1 MLYCA
6 RLARPDWMFAINL
19 LTRKLT
25 VWDSYCDKAF
35 NRLMCYATQT
45 QNYTLKGHVGSEPL
59 ILDLYCDADHAG
71 CKVTARSTSGVWLE
85 GRSGANSLFPLDWVS
100 KRQGQVAFSTPE
112 AELVSLDLA
121 IRSLGIPVGTLT
133 RVAALNKGLRECA
146 LPVGSL
152 IEAVVKT
159 TVPIYNLT
167 PTVYHEDNTATITIV
182 EKGRSP
188 SLRHLNKTHRISI
201 FWVAEVLRNKDLQ
214 IKHCDTLLQKGD
226 GFTKDLDRLKFNGM
240 LGQLGIG

>member
-1 MLYCA
+1 M
-6 RLARPDWMFAINL
+6 
-19 LTRKLT
+19 
-25 VWDSYCDKAF
+25 
-35 NRLMCYATQT
+35 
-45 QNYTLKGHVGSEPL
+45 
-59 ILDLYCDADHAG
+59 
-71 CKVTARSTSGVWLE
+71 
-85 GRSGANSLFPLDWVS
+85 
-100 KRQGQVAFSTPE
+100 
-112 AELVSLDLA
+112 
-121 IRSLGIPVGTLT
+121 
-133 RVAALNKGLRECA
+133 
-146 LPVGSL
+146 
-152 IEAVVKT
+152 
-159 TVPIYNLT
+159 PIYNLT